1 MNLKSAFAVLLFL
14 ISITACKKEVDG
26 GPCEYNTIQKKA
38 SVTFIDG
45 DLNTEFM
52 ASFQLKGDETNEVY
66 RITNTQFKT
75 LMRNFDLVELKNND
89 NTFILNI
96 KEISKGSCVP
106 FVITEL
112 HLE

>member
-1 MNLKSAFAVLLFL
+1 MNLKSAFAVLLFM

-26 GPCEYNTIQKKA
+26 GACEYITVHKKA

-45 DLNTEFM
+45 DLDAEFM
-52 ASFQLKGDETNEVY
+52 ASFQLKSDETNEVY
-66 RITNTQFKT
+66 RVTNTQFKT
-75 LMRNFDLVELKNND
+75 LMRNFDLVALKNKD
-89 NTFILNI
+89 NVFVLNI

-106 FVITEL
+106 LVITEI